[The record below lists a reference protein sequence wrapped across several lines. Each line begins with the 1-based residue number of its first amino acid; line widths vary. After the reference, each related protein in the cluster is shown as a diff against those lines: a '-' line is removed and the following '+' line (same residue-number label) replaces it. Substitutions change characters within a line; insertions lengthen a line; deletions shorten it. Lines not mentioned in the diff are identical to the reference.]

1 MEQNQMKLPHKLT
14 LSEGKLLQITG
25 VAEVVSFDEEAVVAQ
40 TPLGLL
46 TVQGSGL
53 QLKNLSVSGGEVQVE
68 GQIRYLCYTEPART
82 RRWFG
87 RGRE

>member
-1 MEQNQMKLPHKLT
+1 M
-14 LSEGKLLQITG
+14 
-25 VAEVVSFDEEAVVAQ
+25 AQ